1 MLPVNLPL
9 NSMEDNRYH
18 TSLRDGHDIKSFVHE
33 QGTYV
38 HPSGKSPSIAFL
50 TPYPT
55 NTAPGPRFRFEQ
67 YYGILQNHRIRFKVF
82 SFFSEPDYRKVRQ
95 QTGRA
100 LLWPLLKG
108 VVNRLRTLPEL
119 LRFDFV
125 FIYRE
130 ACPVGPPML
139 EWIIAHIFRKKIIYD
154 FDDAIWLIDNRH
166 ETKIESFLRWRGKV
180 KWICRWSYRVSCGN
194 RYLADFAS
202 KYARQVVVN
211 PTTLDP
217 SRQQARLK
225 PEKEPGQEGITI
237 GWTGSHSTLKYLES
251 FLGIIRQLEERHPHL
266 SFLVIADRNPEY
278 ALKSFVFKKWNLET
292 EIDDLLEMD
301 IGVMPLPNDEWTRGK
316 CGFKILQYMALG
328 IPAVGSPVGVNAEI
342 ISGSNGYL
350 ATTNT
355 EWIEALER
363 LIFDR
368 ALRKRLGQEGQRT
381 VIDRYSVE
389 SNTGNFLALFS

>member
-1 MLPVNLPL
+1 
-9 NSMEDNRYH
+9 MEDNRYH

-33 QGTYV
+33 QGTRDD
-38 HPSGKSPSIAFL
+38 PSRKSPSIAFL

-82 SFFSEPDYRKVRQ
+82 SFFSEPDYRNVRQ
-95 QTGRA
+95 QAGRA

-108 VVNRLRTLPEL
+108 IVKRLRTLSEL

-130 ACPVGPPML
+130 ACPVGPPVL
-139 EWIIAHIFRKKIIYD
+139 EWIIAQIFRKKIIYD
-154 FDDAIWLIDNRH
+154 FDDAIWLTDNRH

-180 KWICRWSYRVSCGN
+180 KWICRWSHRVSCGN

-202 KYARQVVVN
+202 KYNRAVVVN
-211 PTTLDP
+211 PTTLDTN
-217 SRQQARLK
+217 RQHHRLK
-225 PEKEPGQEGITI
+225 PECETDKEGITI
-237 GWTGSHSTLKYLES
+237 GWTGSYSTLKYLQS
-251 FLGIIRQLEERHPHL
+251 FVGVVQQLEQRHPHL
-266 SFLVIADRNPEY
+266 RFLVIADRNPEF

-301 IGVMPLPNDEWTRGK
+301 IGVMPLPDDEWTRGK

-342 ISGSNGYL
+342 ISDSNGCL
-350 ATTNT
+350 ATTNA
-355 EWIEALER
+355 EWIEALEC